1 MAFSKLAF
9 FDVCYYTPFM
19 GMFKLKSD
27 FQPKGDQPQAIQT
40 ITESMLA
47 GNKYQTLLGVTGS
60 GKTFTMAKVIE
71 NVDKPALIISHNKTL
86 AAQLFREFKTFFP
99 DNAVEYFV
107 SYYDY
112 YQPES
117 YVPHKDLYIE
127 KDSSI
132 NDEIDQLRLRATTS
146 LLERRDAIIV
156 ASVSCIYGL
165 GSPDMYKEQ
174 IIMLEK
180 GKDYVME
187 EILQRLVQ
195 IQYSRNTS
203 GFSRGNF
210 RVRGDILDI
219 YPSYEEGHAVRIEF
233 FDRTVENVTRF
244 DVLTNRT
251 LKVLERAV
259 IYPAKHFVTSQE
271 KLKGAIEKIK
281 TELAEREE
289 EFKLQN
295 KLVEQQ
301 RIHSRTMYD
310 IEMLMEMGYC
320 QGIENYSRHIAGR
333 EPGSS
338 AETLLSYFPKD
349 FICFIDE
356 SHVTIPQL
364 KGMFRG
370 DQARKKNLIEYGFR
384 LPSAYDNR
392 PLYFEEFVERTN
404 AVCFV
409 SATPSDFEMENSKVI
424 AEQVIRPTGL
434 VDPEIVIR
442 PAQTQVEDLLKEVKT
457 TTLAGERTLVTTLT
471 KKMAEDLTEYFTNNG
486 IKAKYLHSE
495 IDTLE
500 RVDIIRDLRK
510 GIFDCLVGVNLL
522 REGLDMPEVSL
533 VAVLDAD
540 KEGFLR
546 SQTSLIQ
553 TAGRAARNING
564 RVILYADKET
574 GSMQRAIEEMAR
586 RREKQLEYNK
596 ENNITPA
603 SIKKIV
609 VDIIEHEQEEV
620 LDEVSDLVR
629 DVTGKAE
636 KSLKYSDK
644 ELKEKIRKDLEKKM
658 LEFAQNLEFEKAAM
672 LRDLIKDM

>member
-1 MAFSKLAF
+1 
-9 FDVCYYTPFM
+9 M

-27 FQPKGDQPQAIQT
+27 FQPKGDQPQAIETLVRSLQT
-40 ITESMLA
+40 

-71 NVDKPALIISHNKTL
+71 RLDKPALIISHNKTL

-99 DNAVEYFV
+99 ENAVEYFV

-146 LLERRDAIIV
+146 LLERKDAIIV

-174 IIMLEK
+174 IVLLDK

-187 EILQRLVQ
+187 EVLQKLVQ
-195 IQYSRNTS
+195 MQYSRNTT

-210 RVRGDILDI
+210 RVRGDVLDI

-244 DVLTNRT
+244 DVLTNKT
-251 LKVLERAV
+251 LQPLERAV
-259 IYPAKHFVTSQE
+259 IYPAKHFVTSPE
-271 KLKGAIEKIK
+271 KLKVAVEKIRN
-281 TELAEREE
+281 ELTEREE
-289 EFKLQN
+289 EFKREN

-310 IEMLMEMGYC
+310 IEMLLEMGYC

-333 EPGSS
+333 EPGSA
-338 AETLLSYFPKD
+338 AETLLAYFPKD
-349 FICFIDE
+349 FLCFIDE

-370 DQARKKNLIEYGFR
+370 DQARKKNLVEYGFR

-392 PLYFEEFVERTN
+392 PLYFEEFLERTGPL
-404 AVCFV
+404 CFV
-409 SATPSDFEMENSKVI
+409 SATPGDYENENSTTV

-434 VDPEIVIR
+434 VDPIVTVR
-442 PAQTQVEDLLKEVKT
+442 PAKTQVEDLLKEVTLT
-457 TTLAGERTLVTTLT
+457 TQAGERTLVTTLT
-471 KKMAEDLTEYFTNNG
+471 KKMAEDLTEYFITNG
-486 IKAKYLHSE
+486 VKAKYLHSE

-510 GIFDCLVGVNLL
+510 GVFDCLIGVNLL

-564 RVILYADKET
+564 RVILYADEMT
-574 GSMQRAIEEMAR
+574 GSMERALEETSR
-586 RREKQLEYNK
+586 RREKQLQYNK
-596 ENNITPA
+596 ENGITPV
-603 SIKKIV
+603 SVKKTI
-609 VDIIEHEQEEV
+609 VDIIEHEKEEI
-620 LDEVSDLVR
+620 LDEVSGLVR
-629 DVTGKAE
+629 DVTRKAE
-636 KSLKYSDK
+636 RSLKYSDS
-644 ELKEKIRKDLEKKM
+644 ELKEKVRKDLERKM
-658 LEFAQNLEFEKAAM
+658 LEYAQNLEFEKAAA

>member
-1 MAFSKLAF
+1 
-9 FDVCYYTPFM
+9 M

-27 FQPKGDQPQAIQT
+27 LQPKGDQPQAIETLVRSFQ
-40 ITESMLA
+40 A

-71 NVDKPALIISHNKTL
+71 RLDKPALVISHNKTL

-99 DNAVEYFV
+99 ENAVEYFV

-132 NDEIDQLRLRATTS
+132 NEEIDQLRLRATTS

-174 IIMLEK
+174 IVMLEK

-187 EILQRLVQ
+187 EILRKLVQ
-195 IQYSRNTS
+195 MQYSRNTT

-210 RVRGDILDI
+210 RVRGDVLDI

-233 FDRTVENVTRF
+233 FDRTVENVSRF
-244 DVLTNRT
+244 DVLTNRI
-251 LKVLERAV
+251 LQPLERAV
-259 IYPAKHFVTSQE
+259 IYPAKHFVTSSE
-271 KLKGAIEKIK
+271 KLKTAVERIRQ
-281 TELAEREE
+281 ELAEREE
-289 EFKLQN
+289 YFKREN

-310 IEMLMEMGYC
+310 IEMLLEMGYC

-333 EPGSS
+333 PPGSA
-338 AETLLSYFPKD
+338 AETLLAYFPDD
-349 FICFIDE
+349 FVCFIDE

-370 DQARKKNLIEYGFR
+370 DQARKKNLVEYGFR

-392 PLYFEEFVERTN
+392 PLYFEEFLERTGPI
-404 AVCFV
+404 CFV
-409 SATPSDFEMENSKVI
+409 SATPGDFEEQNSTVV

-434 VDPEIVIR
+434 VDPIVMVR
-442 PAQTQVEDLLKEVKT
+442 PAKTQVEDLLKEVTAT
-457 TTLAGERTLVTTLT
+457 TQAGERTLVTTLT
-471 KKMAEDLTEYFTNNG
+471 KKMAEDLSEYFIANG

-510 GIFDCLVGVNLL
+510 GVFDCLIGVNLL
-522 REGLDMPEVSL
+522 REGLDMPEVSF

-564 RVILYADKET
+564 RVILYADEIT
-574 GSMQRAIEEMAR
+574 GSMKRALEETSR
-586 RREKQLEYNK
+586 RREKQLQYNR
-596 ENNITPA
+596 ENGITPA
-603 SIKKIV
+603 SVKKTV
-609 VDIIEHEQEEV
+609 VDIIEHEKEEV
-620 LDEVSDLVR
+620 LDEVSGLVR
-629 DVTGKAE
+629 EVTRKAE
-636 KSLKYSDK
+636 KSLKYSDS
-644 ELKEKIRKDLEKKM
+644 ELKAKVRKDLERKM
-658 LEFAQNLEFEKAAM
+658 LEYARNLEFEKAAA